1 MSDRRDDDEGLGWA
15 GDDDPTLA
23 PVTTTGTGG
32 VTGAGSKAAAPGAPA
47 RRTVEE
53 EADEA
58 EDLLAEKDLAEA
70 EKATAQTSSV
80 ALIAYGVL
88 GGVYLLYTIG
98 WVISFTTAE
107 VAEVVT
113 FGVVSDLVARTLAI
127 AASPLWFIAT
137 LLLTQKKDMRY
148 TFLWLVIGMLVLV
161 PWPFLIGRAA

>member
-1 MSDRRDDDEGLGWA
+1 MSDRRDEDEEALGWG

-23 PVTTTGTGG
+23 PVKP
-32 VTGAGSKAAAPGAPA
+32 AGAAAAAATPTAA

-70 EKATAQTSSV
+70 EKETAQLSSA

-98 WVISFTTAE
+98 WVISFTRVEIADI
-107 VAEVVT
+107 VT
-113 FGVVSDLVARTLAI
+113 FGTVTDLVARTLAI
-127 AASPLWFIAT
+127 AASPLWFISA
-137 LLLTQKKDMRY
+137 LLLTQKKDIRW
-148 TFLWLVIGMLVLV
+148 TFIWLVVGVLVLV
-161 PWPFLIGRAA
+161 PWPFLLGGK